1 MSATRNT
8 ASLSTERIEVAHFF
22 GEGDGAT
29 AIEHVFD
36 EFESEYPGVDVVP
49 AGYTN
54 TSSYG
59 LEIKSR
65 ILRQDPPSVF
75 MTWTGQDLVPYV
87 ESDATAD
94 LTDLWDREGLSRSF
108 VEGVADLVR
117 VDGRYV
123 AVPLDI
129 HRKNNLFY
137 NVALAEDL
145 GVDPARIGGP
155 RELLEVLSQC
165 EGEGPIGL
173 TQPMKNPWT
182 VLQLWAQILVGLYD
196 TEVYEAVSRGEG
208 RTHRSEIAESVAL
221 LAEYAALADEDAHFL
236 GMGGAD
242 QRFRDG
248 EAVFFQQGDWVGA
261 GYEEQAGFDYGT
273 DWGHVPF
280 PGTDGVYVMGMDA
293 ITAARDA
300 PQPEAAEA
308 FVSVAASRSALE
320 GLNRYKGS
328 IPPRD
333 DVSLDAYPPFLQDQ
347 YDDFT
352 SARVHTGGQKAL
364 VAPGKSV
371 DTRDAF
377 VSFVAARDVQR
388 TTDDLVECYG
398 D

>member
-1 MSATRNT
+1 MSATRSAT
-8 ASLSTERIEVAHFF
+8 GLSAERIEVAHFF
-22 GEGDGAT
+22 GEGDGAA

-36 EFESEYPGVDVVP
+36 EFESEYPGVAVDP
-49 AGYTN
+49 TGYTN

-87 ESDATAD
+87 DSDATAD
-94 LTDLWDREGLSRSF
+94 LTDLWDREGLARPF
-108 VEGVADLVR
+108 VDGVADLVR
-117 VDGRYV
+117 LDGRYV

-137 NVALAEDL
+137 NVALADDI
-145 GVDPARIGGP
+145 GVDPARIDGP
-155 RELLEVLSQC
+155 RELLEVLRQC

-196 TEVYEAVSRGEG
+196 ADVYEAVSRGDA
-208 RTHRSEIAESVAL
+208 RAHRSEIRESVAL
-221 LAEYAALADEDAHFL
+221 LAEYAALAEDDAQFL
-236 GMGGAD
+236 GMVGAD
-242 QRFRDG
+242 RRFRDG
-248 EAVFFQQGDWVGA
+248 ESVFFQQGDWVGA
-261 GYEEQAGFDYGT
+261 GYEDEAGFDYGT
-273 DWGHVPF
+273 DWDHVPF
-280 PGTDGVYVMGMDA
+280 PGTEGVYVMGMDA

-300 PQPEAAEA
+300 AHPDAAEA

-320 GLNRYKGS
+320 GLNRHKGS

-333 DVSLDAYPPFLQDQ
+333 DVSLDRYPPFLQDQ
-347 YDDFT
+347 YEDFT
-352 SARVHTGGQKAL
+352 TARVHTGGQKSL

-377 VSFVAARDVQR
+377 VTFVAARDVER
-388 TTDDLVECYG
+388 TTDDLVACYDG
-398 D
+398 